1 LEVNKKNIRKEMARQ
16 LGSVGGKKS
25 AEVRLGG
32 LTKEQKSELMRKVRY
47 SKKETKE
54 LDYMAE
60 ELVKGLNSES

>member
-1 LEVNKKNIRKEMARQ
+1 
-16 LGSVGGKKS
+16 
-25 AEVRLGG
+25 
-32 LTKEQKSELMRKVRY
+32 MRKVRY